1 MFKEIKDF
9 GDSNEIRTHNYLV
22 RKQTLNYLAKL
33 DKWLSCVVSTY
44 LYDALDCML
53 SSYHVRLSEWI
64 YTL

>member
-22 RKQTLNYLAKL
+22 RKQTLDYLAKL

-44 LYDALDCML
+44 LYDASGCML

-64 YTL
+64 CTL